1 MVFWGLVLARGLSE
15 SIPDKNIRT
24 LSNKPLIGWVLEPM
38 KSSAGNV
45 FRVDFKTLNLLN
57 FENK

>member
-1 MVFWGLVLARGLSE
+1 L
-15 SIPDKNIRT
+15 
-24 LSNKPLIGWVLEPM
+24 NKPLIGWVLEPM

-45 FRVDFKTLNLLN
+45 LRVDFKTWNLLN

>member
-1 MVFWGLVLARGLSE
+1 MVFWGLVLARGSSK

-24 LSNKPLIGWVLEPM
+24 LLNKPLIGWVLEPM
-38 KSSAGNV
+38 KSSAGNAL
-45 FRVDFKTLNLLN
+45 RVDFKTWNLLN